1 MGQKI
6 ELTGL
11 EQETLSGFLAELLD
25 RKGMDSRSIEILD
38 GILYKV
44 DSMDNWTEDED

>member
-1 MGQKI
+1 MQRI

-25 RKGMDSRSIEILD
+25 SDGIDAGVLEILD
-38 GILYKV
+38 GILAKV
-44 DSMDNWTEDED
+44 DSMDNWTEED